1 MLAAA
6 RAIPILLSMSICWRD
21 TKGTAS
27 ARRGRA
33 PPCTRWIFPELAN
46 SRRSRRIVSS
56 ETLYRLLRS
65 AARTRPSLP
74 SSSRMYWWRSSFRAI
89 WPASASGF
97 ILAIARIH
105 LVMHVY
111 TCIIR
116 LMHDTAKR
124 SVIQGLSQ
132 KRSVRAVVFDYG
144 NVLCLEQTPED
155 MKGMAL
161 VCGIPHE
168 RFSELYWKLRPPY
181 DRGDIDGPAY
191 WTAVVGQQELSLS
204 SDQIATLIKLDSE
217 SITRPNQSA
226 VQWAK
231 LLHQEGF
238 PLALLSN
245 MPLELSRH
253 VTKSFP
259 SLSTFEY
266 LIYSCD
272 YGSIKPELAIF
283 RNCLELLKAAPQD
296 ILYLDDRA
304 ENLEAA
310 ARLGINSVLFDT
322 VEKTASRVESQ
333 FDIPVPSY
341 GRCRQS
347 SSQYSSTNRRPDRM
361 ESD

>member
-1 MLAAA
+1 
-6 RAIPILLSMSICWRD
+6 
-21 TKGTAS
+21 
-27 ARRGRA
+27 
-33 PPCTRWIFPELAN
+33 
-46 SRRSRRIVSS
+46 
-56 ETLYRLLRS
+56 
-65 AARTRPSLP
+65 
-74 SSSRMYWWRSSFRAI
+74 
-89 WPASASGF
+89 
-97 ILAIARIH
+97 
-105 LVMHVY
+105 MHVY

-116 LMHDTAKR
+116 FIHDTVKR
-124 SVIQGLSQ
+124 SAIQGLPQ

-144 NVLCLEQTPED
+144 NVLCLEQTLED

-191 WTAVVGQQELSLS
+191 WTAVVGQQELGLS
-204 SDQIATLIKLDSE
+204 RDQIATLIKLDSE
-217 SITRPNQSA
+217 SITRPNQGA

-231 LLHQEGF
+231 LLHREGF
-238 PLALLSN
+238 PLTLLSN
-245 MPLELSRH
+245 MPVELSRH
-253 VTKSFP
+253 VTQSFP

-272 YGSIKPELAIF
+272 YGSIKPELSIY
-283 RNCLELLKAAPQD
+283 RNCLELLKVAPQD

-304 ENLEAA
+304 ENVEAA

-322 VEKTASRVESQ
+322 VEKTASRVESR
-333 FDIPVPSY
+333 FDIPVPSC

>member
-1 MLAAA
+1 MQL
-6 RAIPILLSMSICWRD
+6 D
-21 TKGTAS
+21 
-27 ARRGRA
+27 
-33 PPCTRWIFPELAN
+33 
-46 SRRSRRIVSS
+46 
-56 ETLYRLLRS
+56 
-65 AARTRPSLP
+65 
-74 SSSRMYWWRSSFRAI
+74 
-89 WPASASGF
+89 
-97 ILAIARIH
+97 
-105 LVMHVY
+105 MHVDA
-111 TCIIR
+111 CIIR
-116 LMHDTAKR
+116 FMHDTAKPN
-124 SVIQGLSQ
+124 VIQCLSQ

-161 VCGIPHE
+161 VCGIPDE
-168 RFSELYWKLRPPY
+168 RFSDLYWKLRPPY

-191 WTAVVGQQELSLS
+191 WKAVVGQQGLGLSRR
-204 SDQIATLIKLDSE
+204 QIATLIKLDSE
-217 SITRPNQSA
+217 SITRPNQGA

-231 LLHQEGF
+231 LLHREGF
-238 PLALLSN
+238 PLTLLSN

-253 VTKSFP
+253 VTQSFP

-272 YGSIKPELAIF
+272 YGSIKPELAIY
-283 RNCLELLKAAPQD
+283 RNCLELLKADPQD

-304 ENLEAA
+304 ENVETA

-322 VEKTASRVESQ
+322 VEKTASRVESR

-347 SSQYSSTNRRPDRM
+347 SSQYSSTNRRADRM